1 MPYLKLMRNKSSL
14 KLGIC
19 SKIATCFYGP
29 IEILDTIGSEA
40 YALTLSACFHVHN
53 VFHVPLLN
61 KYVYDLNHVIYWD
74 MIQVEPEG
82 DIPVQPVCILDGKDK
97 LLRNRTIE

>member
-1 MPYLKLMRNKSSL
+1 MRKKRSL

-29 IEILDTIGSEA
+29 IEILDMIGSVA

-53 VFHVPLLN
+53 VFHVRLLN
-61 KYVYDLNHVIYWD
+61 KYVHDLNHIIYWD

-82 DIPVQPVCILDGKDK
+82 DILVQLVCILDRKDK
-97 LLRNRTIE
+97 LLRNRAIE